1 LLAFYGVGDAGKQGK
16 RTSNQFC
23 CPLHLVFYA
32 YNSTSVLNNQSE
44 TDMHNINLKVLKKP
58 EIKAITTD
66 GNTAQFEKIRQG
78 LLPPY
83 FHLGKRSVGMFEHEC
98 ITIVTA
104 RAAGKSDDEIRQIV
118 KALIKQRETSANDLL
133 KQLVA

>member
-1 LLAFYGVGDAGKQGK
+1 MKCVY
-16 RTSNQFC
+16 S
-23 CPLHLVFYA
+23 
-32 YNSTSVLNNQSE
+32 SSSVLNKQSE
-44 TDMHNINLKVLKKP
+44 TDMFNTNLKVLKKT

-104 RAAGKSDDEIRQIV
+104 RAAGKSDDEIRRIV
-118 KALIKQRETSANDLL
+118 KALIKQRETSANDLI
-133 KQLVA
+133 KQLIA

>member
-1 LLAFYGVGDAGKQGK
+1 
-16 RTSNQFC
+16 
-23 CPLHLVFYA
+23 
-32 YNSTSVLNNQSE
+32 
-44 TDMHNINLKVLKKP
+44 MHYTTLKVLKKP

-98 ITIVTA
+98 ITIVIA
-104 RAAGKSDDEIRQIV
+104 RAAGKSDDEIRKIV
-118 KALIKQRETSANDLL
+118 KALIKQRETSASDLL
-133 KQLVA
+133 KLLVA